1 MLRSLTSLATSW
13 TAYRLLRQDAR
24 LAEMSDATAHQWASC
39 IPLWTAKLPT
49 LHLSNH
55 RSWMHNMY
63 RHGHR
68 MTDDKNFWTKLQQRA
83 NFSSNAYIDILM
95 EQAGLFGNP
104 MPFVHFEPYEDP
116 KKDIFGET
124 RMVTGNVAYMRAT
137 FNSGTHPDLGQ
148 KLVSHGFEL
157 THDLSFFSLPIRGSN
172 SLFGKREN
180 NTENYWTFFI
190 GEPDFPISRIIDY
203 YQSILNHDPSDITLA
218 TWSNAAW
225 NAKRTNTVL
234 QKGSHWGL
242 FESQIRPLFEKRIDW
257 ELIAACQGFLL
268 SMDNSRNCEIA
279 WYAQQHLMFDV
290 PLIERSALPDAVA
303 LGMLTLAEPTT
314 PWEIYTLFSNAL
326 TPGEPIASY
335 PLEFS

>member
-13 TAYRLLRQDAR
+13 TAYRLLHQDYR
-24 LAEMSDATAHQWASC
+24 LAEMSDATARQWADC
-39 IPLWTAKLPT
+39 IPVWTSKLPM
-49 LHLSNH
+49 LHLSRH
-55 RSWMHNMY
+55 RSWVCNMY

-68 MTDDKNFWTKLQQRA
+68 MTDNETFWKTLQQRVA
-83 NFSSNAYIDILM
+83 FTLNKHMGVA
-95 EQAGLFGNP
+95 QAGLFGNP
-104 MPFVHFEPYEDP
+104 MPFVHFEPYDDI
-116 KKDIFGET
+116 KKDIFGENQ
-124 RMVTGNVAYMRAT
+124 MVTGNVAYMRAT
-137 FNSGTHPDLGQ
+137 FNHGTHPDLGR

-157 THDLSFFSLPIRGSN
+157 THDLSLFNLPVRGIN
-172 SLFGKREN
+172 SLFGVRDD
-180 NTENYWTFFI
+180 NTENYWRFFY
-190 GEPDFPISRIIDY
+190 GFDDFPISRIVNY

-225 NAKRTNTVL
+225 NAKRTNKIL
-234 QKGSHWGL
+234 QEGSHWEI

-290 PLIERSALPDAVA
+290 PLIKRAALPDAVA
-303 LGMLTLAEPTT
+303 LGLLTLAEPKT

-326 TPGEPIASY
+326 KPGEPIASY
-335 PLEFS
+335 PLDFS

>member
-24 LAEMSDATAHQWASC
+24 LAEMSDATARQWASC

-49 LHLSNH
+49 LNLSGH
-55 RSWMHNMY
+55 RSWLHNMY

-68 MTDDKNFWTKLQQRA
+68 MTDDKHFWNMLQQRVA
-83 NFSSNAYIDILM
+83 CSLNEYSGIVM
-95 EQAGLFGNP
+95 MQAGLFGNP
-104 MPFVHFEPYEDP
+104 MPFFHFEPYEDSR
-116 KKDIFGET
+116 KNIFGDT
-124 RMVTGNVAYMRAT
+124 QIVTGAVEYMRAT
-137 FNSGTHPDLGQ
+137 FNHGTHPDLGR

-157 THDLSFFSLPIRGSN
+157 THDLSLLSLPIRGSN
-172 SLFGKREN
+172 SLFGTREN
-180 NTENYWTFFI
+180 NTENYWKFFI
-190 GEPDFPISRIIDY
+190 GELDFPISCMVDY
-203 YQSILNHDPSDITLA
+203 YQSIFTHDPSDIALA
-218 TWSNAAW
+218 AWSHAAW

-234 QKGSHWGL
+234 QKGSHWEI

-290 PLIERSALPDAVA
+290 PLIERAALPDAVA
-303 LGMLTLAEPTT
+303 LGMLTLAEPKT

-326 TPGEPIASY
+326 KPGEPIASY
-335 PLEFS
+335 PLDFS